1 MIANIYKFLYSACG
15 SFRKNKKKEYQNLKK
30 QDT

>member
-1 MIANIYKFLYSACG
+1 MIVNINTFLYSACG
-15 SFRKNKKKEYQNLKK
+15 SFRKKKEYQKLKK